1 MLNRSDILRLRDS
14 IGDVYV
20 KFMVK
25 MGPAMISHQK
35 WKSSMM
41 VPRGRR
47 HNFSDIVTVSDEAFC
62 IFAIE
67 NSWVRWLTKEN
78 LIDKEREDYSWEFT
92 EEEMLEKEAIVVRR
106 YLKAGDHVWRK
117 KQLVANKYS
126 GEVRKGNDGV
136 QGVRGWTNNGIQRYN
151 EIRHLVAED
160 RKERNDIFD
169 QEMDDH
175 LEDLLAV
182 CKSKRR
188 RLDLNVPQISN
199 ETNEDD
205 ELEKLGE

>member
-1 MLNRSDILRLRDS
+1 
-14 IGDVYV
+14 
-20 KFMVK
+20 
-25 MGPAMISHQK
+25 
-35 WKSSMM
+35 
-41 VPRGRR
+41 
-47 HNFSDIVTVSDEAFC
+47 
-62 IFAIE
+62 
-67 NSWVRWLTKEN
+67 
-78 LIDKEREDYSWEFT
+78 
-92 EEEMLEKEAIVVRR
+92 
-106 YLKAGDHVWRK
+106 
-117 KQLVANKYS
+117 
-126 GEVRKGNDGV
+126 V

-175 LEDLLAV
+175 LEELLAV